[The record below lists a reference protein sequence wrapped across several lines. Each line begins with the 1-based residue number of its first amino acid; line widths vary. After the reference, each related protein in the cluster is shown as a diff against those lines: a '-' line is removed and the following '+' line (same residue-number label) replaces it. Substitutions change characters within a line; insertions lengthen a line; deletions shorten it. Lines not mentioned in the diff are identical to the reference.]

1 MTAPARRSVRTQ
13 PPRKSTSRSTTVS
26 QPLPSLQHDTHSTA
40 EDEDDEEELDQEE
53 SSDGGSVTRCLCGEQ
68 HNVGLMVQCDRC
80 EVWQH
85 CDCVGL
91 TESDMPDLYY
101 CDHCQPDNHVLY
113 KSHGRYKRA
122 YDPNGNYNNNKKE
135 DHSYPSNGDDV
146 DHRPVKRKKRQD
158 TRRPRKRPSSRSQK
172 NHAASV
178 SDKHEDTTEDEPP
191 EDEGSTSP
199 TTSTTPSIPATVAT
213 HATAQSTN
221 TMTTTTITTSNHSTM
236 TTISSPSS
244 PRTPAPPSNHT
255 NHSTP
260 TKKTSNGRSRNG
272 PSPQQQEKRMKK
284 GSPRLSTPDDMPSLH
299 QPYWDQDGLPVRESS
314 PPARIKYP
322 NPKMSITEMNKRAKQ
337 ILDYVSKLQIDMAT
351 KRRERSNSTS
361 SASSSLS
368 SASTL
373 PLAEDDHQKCV
384 SPTTPIPALE
394 QALPPESTLEMMDR
408 ITHDLV
414 MFQRKFGST
423 LKR

>member
-1 MTAPARRSVRTQ
+1 MCILYSFITFR
-13 PPRKSTSRSTTVS
+13 
-26 QPLPSLQHDTHSTA
+26 LF
-40 EDEDDEEELDQEE
+40 
-53 SSDGGSVTRCLCGEQ
+53 SD
-68 HNVGLMVQCDRC
+68 
-80 EVWQH
+80 
-85 CDCVGL
+85 
-91 TESDMPDLYY
+91 
-101 CDHCQPDNHVLY
+101 
-113 KSHGRYKRA
+113 
-122 YDPNGNYNNNKKE
+122 
-135 DHSYPSNGDDV
+135 PSNGDDAE
-146 DHRPVKRKKRQD
+146 HRPVKRRKRQD
-158 TRRPRKRPSSRSQK
+158 TSRRGRKRPSSRSQR
-172 NHAASV
+172 NNATSA

-199 TTSTTPSIPATVAT
+199 ATSTTPSIPATVAT
-213 HATAQSTN
+213 HATAQSN
-221 TMTTTTITTSNHSTM
+221 NAMTTTSITTGNNNSATTTTTTT

-244 PRTPAPPSNHT
+244 PRTPAPPSNNT
-255 NHSTP
+255 NHNASST
-260 TKKTSNGRSRNG
+260 TKKTSNGRSRSG

-322 NPKMSITEMNKRAKQ
+322 NPKMSITEMNKRARQ

-394 QALPPESTLEMMDR
+394 QQQATTLPPESTLEMMDR